1 MFNGRAHEKHQ
12 QESNQPSYKHR
23 LPSTYT
29 THQFSAL
36 FWHSSTFR
44 ACFIRPIYVRNFK
57 YCYIANFK
65 LIINHRYVYK
75 NIRTDD
81 TIDMPDYQKDKIE
94 CVDFGS
100 LTSKLDGIEINEKML
115 NLLKL
120 L

>member
-12 QESNQPSYKHR
+12 QKPNQPSYKHR
-23 LPSTYT
+23 LPTTYT
-29 THQFSAL
+29 THQFSTL
-36 FWHSSTFR
+36 FRHSSAFR
-44 ACFIRPIYVRNFK
+44 ACFIRPIHVRLRYF
-57 YCYIANFK
+57 YIANFK
-65 LIINHRYVYK
+65 LNIRHRYVYK
-75 NIRTDD
+75 NTRTDD

-100 LTSKLDGIEINEKML
+100 LASKLDGIEINEKML